1 MNPQQQKGSKT
12 NLNTVENAKTAPQGL
27 EEESTSCTTSTSPAS
42 KAIAWG
48 MSQLESKRYRN
59 YCQRF
64 VRLAFEHAG
73 VVCTVQPSSACE
85 AANLWL
91 VDTSMESIPFGATV
105 YFNGSTPDGHVGIHL
120 GGWRILHA
128 AETVRIDNL
137 ASLLHLGYRGYGFQA
152 GVALYPADATELRC
166 S

>member
-1 MNPQQQKGSKT
+1 MQDVVRSDTATIALAYGCLLLGSK
-12 NLNTVENAKTAPQGL
+12 EFDG
-27 EEESTSCTTSTSPAS
+27 
-42 KAIAWG
+42 
-48 MSQLESKRYRN
+48 

-73 VVCTVQPSSACE
+73 IVSPVKPSSAFE

-91 VDTSMESIPFGATV
+91 VDTSMEAIPFGATV
-105 YFNGSTPDGHVGIHL
+105 YFSGSTPDGHVGIHL

-137 ASLLHLGYRGYGFQA
+137 ASLLRLGYRGYGFQA
-152 GVALYPADATELRC
+152 GVALYPTNATESRC